1 MASDA
6 LKQRLGALRA
16 KLAELTTGLKIKAKT
31 DEAPA
36 ADFGKELQCRLDQA
50 AATPPDGLV
59 RYAQTA
65 AGPGITVSDV
75 AGTSLAPTSVADAV
89 TAYSKLVSQW
99 PGRFP
104 SGRVIDSPQAP

>member
-1 MASDA
+1 MIPLVSVLLSAV
-6 LKQRLGALRA
+6 GHIGF
-16 KLAELTTGLKIKAKT
+16 KLVESAFKSKT

-65 AGPGITVSDV
+65 AGPGIRVSDV

-104 SGRVIDSPQAP
+104 SGRVIDSLQAP